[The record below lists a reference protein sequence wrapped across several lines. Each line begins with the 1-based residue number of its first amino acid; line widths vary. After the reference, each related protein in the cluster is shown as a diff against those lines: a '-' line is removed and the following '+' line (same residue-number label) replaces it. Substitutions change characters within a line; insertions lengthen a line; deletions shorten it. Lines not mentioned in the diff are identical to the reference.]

1 MTHLTHH
8 TIPMRPETNIYR
20 SPGVD
25 IKAAETAIITILAYL
40 VTERVLTEEKAL
52 AAFNNIALLQ
62 GASQAHEVGMVLGS
76 WRDKLAWLLAR
87 NRSSAA

>member
-62 GASQAHEVGMVLGS
+62 GTSQAHEVGIILS
-76 WRDKLAWLLAR
+76 IWKDKLAWLLNR
-87 NRSSAA
+87 NKPTAA

>member
-1 MTHLTHH
+1 MTLHAVQS
-8 TIPMRPETNIYR
+8 RPETNVYR
-20 SPGVD
+20 SAGVD
-25 IKAAETAIITILAYL
+25 LKAAETAIITILAYL

-87 NRSSAA
+87 NRS